1 MSKYKSKKI
10 DYEGMTFDSK
20 KELQHWIDLKQ
31 QEEQG
36 IISDLKR
43 QVEFE
48 LVPRQEHN
56 GKFLYRP
63 IKYTADMT
71 YMKDGEYVVEDVKS
85 KMTRKLPEYIMKK
98 KLLYFTHNIILKE
111 IV

>member
-10 DYEGMTFDSK
+10 EYEGMTFDSK

-48 LVPRQEHN
+48 LVPRQTVD

-85 KMTRKLPEYIMKK
+85 KMTRK
-98 KLLYFTHNIILKE
+98 
-111 IV
+111 

>member
-48 LVPRQEHN
+48 LVPRQTVD

-71 YMKDGEYVVEDVKS
+71 YIKDGEYVVEDVKS

-111 IV
+111 IL